1 MFSIIAKNL
10 FGFDLLII
18 VLAIVNGFYIYP
30 SAKKASEALKEKL
43 QPTVYVPINVLLKS
57 FRSEGHKVYDL
68 HEIKHLKEK
77 EAFYGNIL
85 MTVLSV
91 FPLMGILGTII
102 SLLRMVDLA
111 STEVLLNFTT
121 ALTSTFWGLVF
132 AIGFRGLTTNLAS
145 MIEQNSENFELLIR
159 RIDASG
165 NTISDDDKKTA
176 ESQGDVDEAK

>member
-1 MFSIIAKNL
+1 MFSIIARNL

-18 VLAIVNGFYIYP
+18 LLGVVNGFYIYP
-30 SAKKASEALKEKL
+30 AAKKASVALKEKL

-57 FRSEGHKVYDL
+57 FRAEGQKDYDL
-68 HEIKHLKEK
+68 HKIKHLKEK

-102 SLLRMVDLA
+102 SLLRMVDLGNV
-111 STEVLLNFTT
+111 SVLLNFTT

-145 MIEQNSENFELLIR
+145 MMEQNSENFELLIR
-159 RIDASG
+159 RIDAAGESSG
-165 NTISDDDKKTA
+165 ECNETK
-176 ESQGDVDEAK
+176 